1 MTNAG
6 TSADAF
12 LEKLIAIRRDLH
24 MHPEL
29 AFQEHRTAGIIAE
42 HLNALGLKVQTGVA
56 KTGVVAI
63 LEGGSPGPTVA
74 LRADMDALPLPDLK
88 DVPYKSKVD
97 GVCHAC
103 GHDAHVTMLL
113 GAAEL
118 LAAQRSEL
126 AGTVKFIFQP
136 AEEGPGGALP
146 MIEEGVLEGVDGIFG
161 LHVFPGYPSG
171 TVAVAPGGMWAA
183 ADTFTITIKGAKGHA
198 ARPHQSR
205 DAMVGAAAAILSLQ
219 TIASREIDP
228 LASVVVGIGTIRG
241 GWKENVVCDEVTMTG
256 TVRTLDPVI
265 REEIPGRMERILTGV
280 GHAHRVDVELDY
292 RKGYPVLVNPEREA
306 MLVREAAAAVVGP
319 DRVKTLRPSLGGED
333 FAYYLE
339 RIPGC
344 FFRLGSWDPQ
354 MGTPPD
360 LHMSTFDIDER
371 ILPVGAQLHAEVAKR
386 FLTAGNESPTAG

>member
-1 MTNAG
+1 MADVGGNAD
-6 TSADAF
+6 TF
-12 LEKLIAIRRDLH
+12 LQKLVAIRRDLH

-29 AFQEHRTAGIIAE
+29 AFQEHRTAAMIAE
-42 HLNALGLKVQTGVA
+42 RLNALNLKVQTGVA
-56 KTGVVAI
+56 KTGVVAV
-63 LEGGSPGPTVA
+63 LEGASPGPTVA

-88 DVPYKSKVD
+88 DVPYRSKVD

-118 LAAQRSEL
+118 LAAQRSAL
-126 AGTVKFIFQP
+126 PGTVKFIFQP

-161 LHVFPGYPSG
+161 IHVFPAFQSG
-171 TVAVAPGGMWAA
+171 TVHVAPGSMWAA

-205 DAMVGAAAAILSLQ
+205 DAMVAAGAAILNLQ
-219 TIASREIDP
+219 MIASREVDP
-228 LASVVVGIGTIRG
+228 LASVVLGIGTIRG

-256 TVRTLDPVI
+256 TVRTLDPTI
-265 REEIPGRMERILTGV
+265 REDIPSRMDRILAGV
-280 GHAHRVDVELDY
+280 AHAHRVDIELDY
-292 RKGYPVLVNPEREA
+292 RNGYPVLVNTEREA
-306 MLVREAAAAVVGP
+306 ALVREAATTVVGP
-319 DRVKTLRPSLGGED
+319 ERVKTLKPTLGGED

-344 FFRLGSWDPQ
+344 FYRLGSWDHQ
-354 MGTPPD
+354 QGTPPD

-371 ILPVGAQLHAEVAKR
+371 ILPIGARLHAEVAKR
-386 FLTAGNESPTAG
+386 FLTAGTEGLAGR